1 MKHASRA
8 KYLLAL
14 VMLALVIVS
23 AVYLAGTPG
32 PKKKPKTPITEVK
45 VDQSEVVIDG
55 FRYAKNDTETAENWQ
70 LVAKTAHMKKD
81 TGISRLQDLEAVFNG
96 KDGLVLTLT
105 ADQGFFNS
113 GTKGIKVLG
122 QDKDVLIRS
131 NNGYTMTAK
140 DLSWD
145 SAKKELTTPGNVVL
159 FGKDIKIEG
168 KGMVARSDLQEVR
181 ITNGVRTEF
190 TQSK

>member
-8 KYLLAL
+8 KFLLVLVILAL
-14 VMLALVIVS
+14 VGVS

-32 PKKKPKTPITEVK
+32 PKKPKTPIKEVK

-55 FRYAKNDTETAENWQ
+55 FRYAKNDSDSAENWQ
-70 LVAKTAHMKKD
+70 LTAKTAHMKKD
-81 TGISRLQDLEAVFNG
+81 TGLANLQDLEAVWGG
-96 KDGLVLTLT
+96 KDGMVLTMT
-105 ADQGFFNS
+105 ADQGFFDS

-122 QDKDVLIRS
+122 KDRDVLIRS
-131 NNGYTMTAK
+131 NNGYTMTAR

-145 SAKKELTTPGNVVL
+145 SKRRELTTPGNVVL
-159 FGKDIKIEG
+159 FGKDVKIEG
-168 KGMVARSDLQEVR
+168 KGLVARSDLQEVR

-190 TQSK
+190 SQSK